1 VLNDTHL
8 QHFETSTEDTFV
20 CHMPYHSAL
29 EYATKMHQLAGML
42 SPRPGLGLKAQKNW
56 PRPYDYWPRPCD
68 YWPRPPDSCGL
79 MASQFL

>member
-20 CHMPYHSAL
+20 CHKPYHSAL

-42 SPRPGLGLKAQKNW
+42 SPRPGLGLKAQKTGLGLMITGLGLVITGLGLLTVVASW
-56 PRPYDYWPRPCD
+56 PR
-68 YWPRPPDSCGL
+68 S
-79 MASQFL
+79 F